1 MLVEYYRLRPEAVD
15 TWRTQRCFHG
25 QSRALLRLYMAVSAP
40 GGVHAA
46 VSSSI
51 QFMVFTRNIFSNSV
65 NRKKNPLMVPGWK
78 KAQIL
83 HFSAGVTLRLY
94 SGNRV
99 WNEVYSHKRSV
110 FWNQIMRRYYRAF
123 LILFSEPS
131 SRLSKKQPTNE
142 EARAP
147 ARTVNSDG
155 ENLIL
160 PPDIIFT
167 IWGLMTG
174 NELI

>member
-1 MLVEYYRLRPEAVD
+1 MNVGRVLPAAGSEARGCRYMKNPKMLPWTESCPSK
-15 TWRTQRCFHG
+15 T
-25 QSRALLRLYMAVSAP
+25 LYMAVSAP

-65 NRKKNPLMVPGWK
+65 NRKKNPLMVPGWQ

-99 WNEVYSHKRSV
+99 WNEVYSPKRWV

-147 ARTVNSDG
+147 ARTVNRDG

-160 PPDIIFT
+160 PPTSYLPFGD
-167 IWGLMTG
+167 
-174 NELI
+174 